1 MSQKNLEAEREVALR
16 TYAAWN
22 ARDFDACIALIDPEV
37 EWSLVGSAQRP
48 GTDEVYRGH
57 EGVRR
62 FWSEFVD
69 PWESVRIEVT
79 DMREAGDTLVV
90 FVQLAPG
97 LRE

>member
-1 MSQKNLEAEREVALR
+1 MHSAGGSSFAAAPRLADTARAMSQNLEAEREVALR
-16 TYAAWN
+16 TYEAWN
-22 ARDFDACIALIDPEV
+22 ARDFDACLAL
-37 EWSLVGSAQRP
+37 
-48 GTDEVYRGH
+48 RGH
-57 EGVRR
+57 EGVRG